1 MEKVNIATI
10 KKRVLLDKTKLTVDK
25 ITKEELMG
33 ASPKIVQE
41 DEGHY
46 VISLWGIKC
55 AALGSTMSKGIAQIT
70 KLDGAALKM

>member
-41 DEGHY
+41 NGDNY
-46 VISLWGIKC
+46 FISLWGMRC
-55 AALGSTMSKGIAQIT
+55 AVLGSTMSKGIAQIT